1 MPQDIIEGEQ
11 SAFEQDPVVQ
21 EHYLNNQE
29 EAKAVEE
36 FDKTEPAEEVEELS
50 PSKRAIDPAEMPKE
64 IDVKT
69 VEQIIKNKI

>member
-36 FDKTEPAEEVEELS
+36 FDKTEPAEDVEELS
-50 PSKRAIDPAEMPKE
+50 PSKRVIDPAEMPKE